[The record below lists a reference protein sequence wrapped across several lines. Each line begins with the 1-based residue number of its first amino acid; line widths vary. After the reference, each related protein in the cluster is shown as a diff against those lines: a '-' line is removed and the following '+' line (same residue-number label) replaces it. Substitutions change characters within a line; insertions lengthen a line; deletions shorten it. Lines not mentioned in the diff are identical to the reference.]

1 MRLSKIFRRVVLA
14 VVVAMFGSAVTSC
27 NRLQPS
33 VEEVLQL
40 TIEQVNGLTPIEVDE
55 ITRLDSASYGEPAQL
70 RYHYTLMLD
79 SLSSTERDDM
89 VAYMRKVIPD
99 RIRAEQ
105 GTAEL
110 NVMGVTFVYLYV
122 NPSGEPLFELSF
134 APAEYEPIDSSA
146 VK

>member
-1 MRLSKIFRRVVLA
+1 MTPLKIFRRVVLA
-14 VVVAMFGSAVTSC
+14 VVVAMFGFVVTGC

-33 VEEVLQL
+33 VEDVLQL
-40 TIEQVNGLTPIEVDE
+40 TVDQVNKLTPIEVDE

-89 VAYMRKVIPD
+89 VAYMRKAIPD

-110 NVMGVTFVYLYV
+110 NVMGVTFVYLYT

-134 APAEYEPIDSSA
+134 APAEYACE
-146 VK
+146 K

>member
-1 MRLSKIFRRVVLA
+1 MTPLKIFRRVVLA

-55 ITRLDSASYGEPAQL
+55 ITRLDSASFGEPAQL
-70 RYHYTLMLD
+70 RYHYTLSLD
-79 SLSSTERDDM
+79 SLSAAEREDM
-89 VAYMRKVIPD
+89 ITYMRKAIPE
-99 RIRAEQ
+99 RILAEE

-110 NVMGVTFVYLYV
+110 NAMGVTFVYLYV
-122 NPSGEPLFELSF
+122 NPSGESLFDLSF
-134 APAEYEPIDSSA
+134 APAEYAPIDSTA

>member
-1 MRLSKIFRRVVLA
+1 MTPLKIFRRVVLA

-89 VAYMRKVIPD
+89 VAYMRKAIPD

-122 NPSGEPLFELSF
+122 NPSGESLFDLSF
-134 APAEYEPIDSSA
+134 APAEYACE
-146 VK
+146 K

>member
-1 MRLSKIFRRVVLA
+1 MTPLKIFRRVVLA

-110 NVMGVTFVYLYV
+110 NAMGVTFVYLYT

-134 APAEYEPIDSSA
+134 APAEYAPIDSTA

>member
-1 MRLSKIFRRVVLA
+1 MTPLKIFRRVVLA

-70 RYHYTLMLD
+70 RYHYTLSLD
-79 SLSSTERDDM
+79 SLSAAEREDM
-89 VAYMRKVIPD
+89 ITYMRKAIPE

-110 NVMGVTFVYLYV
+110 NVMGVTFVYLYT

-134 APAEYEPIDSSA
+134 APAEYACE
-146 VK
+146 K

>member
-134 APAEYEPIDSSA
+134 APAEYAPIDSTA

>member
-1 MRLSKIFRRVVLA
+1 MTPLKIFRRVVLA

-89 VAYMRKVIPD
+89 VAYMRKAIPD

-110 NVMGVTFVYLYV
+110 NVMGVTFVYFYT

-134 APAEYEPIDSSA
+134 APAEYACE
-146 VK
+146 K

>member
-1 MRLSKIFRRVVLA
+1 MTPLKIFRRVVLA

-89 VAYMRKVIPD
+89 VAYMRKAIPD

-110 NVMGVTFVYLYV
+110 NVMGVTFVYLYT

-134 APAEYEPIDSSA
+134 APAEYACE
-146 VK
+146 K

>member
-1 MRLSKIFRRVVLA
+1 MTPLKIFRRVVLA

-55 ITRLDSASYGEPAQL
+55 ITRLDSASFGEPAQL
-70 RYHYTLMLD
+70 RYHYTLSLD
-79 SLSSTERDDM
+79 SLSAAEREDM
-89 VAYMRKVIPD
+89 ITYMRKAIPE

-110 NVMGVTFVYLYV
+110 NVMGVTFVYLYT

-134 APAEYEPIDSSA
+134 APAEYACE
-146 VK
+146 K

>member
-1 MRLSKIFRRVVLA
+1 MTPLKIFCRVVLA

-55 ITRLDSASYGEPAQL
+55 ITRLDSASYGEPTQL

-110 NVMGVTFVYLYV
+110 NVMGVTFVYLYT

-134 APAEYEPIDSSA
+134 APAEYAPIDSVV

>member
-1 MRLSKIFRRVVLA
+1 MTPLKIFRRVVLA

-89 VAYMRKVIPD
+89 LAYMRKAIPD

-122 NPSGEPLFELSF
+122 NPSGESLFDLSF
-134 APAEYEPIDSSA
+134 APAEYACE
-146 VK
+146 K

>member
-1 MRLSKIFRRVVLA
+1 MTPLKIFRRVVLA

-55 ITRLDSASYGEPAQL
+55 ITRLDSASFGEPAQL
-70 RYHYTLMLD
+70 RYHYTLSLD
-79 SLSSTERDDM
+79 SLSAAEREDM
-89 VAYMRKVIPD
+89 VAYMRKAIPE

-110 NVMGVTFVYLYV
+110 NVMGVTFVYLYT

-134 APAEYEPIDSSA
+134 APAEYACE
-146 VK
+146 K

>member
-1 MRLSKIFRRVVLA
+1 MTPLKIFRRVVLA

-55 ITRLDSASYGEPAQL
+55 ITRLDSASFGEPAQL
-70 RYHYTLMLD
+70 RYHYTLSLD
-79 SLSSTERDDM
+79 SLSAAEREDM
-89 VAYMRKVIPD
+89 ITYMRKAIPE
-99 RIRAEQ
+99 RIRAEE

-110 NVMGVTFVYLYV
+110 NAMGVTFVYLYV
-122 NPSGEPLFELSF
+122 NPSGESLFDLSF
-134 APAEYEPIDSSA
+134 APAEYAPIDSTA